1 MVSEWNQIIGTVK
14 AIGIWDILDIVIV
27 ALLIYQVIKLIRETR
42 AMQLAKGLIL
52 LLLLYFVAYNLNM
65 KTVRF
70 IMQNVVATGVLALVI
85 VFQPELRRMLEHV
98 AQTKLNK
105 LNIFQSSQ
113 DKDSELTGVWN
124 ESISVIAN
132 ACETLSKTKTGAL
145 IVFERQTKL
154 GEIIKTGT
162 VVDATP
168 SNELIGNLFFVN
180 SPLHDG
186 AMIIRDGRICASGC
200 FLPLSQ
206 NYTIS
211 KEMGTR
217 HRAALGVSENS
228 DAVVVVVSE
237 ETGTISIAE
246 GGVIERNF
254 TIPQLEKRLLD
265 ILGGIAGCIL
275 TGILY
280 LLLAPRIKKE
290 SPGPVFFTQT
300 RIGKNGKPFKL
311 YKFRSMY
318 LDAEERKKE
327 LMSQNRIG
335 NGLMFKMEDDPRVT
349 KVGKFIRKTSIDEL
363 PQFFDVLRG
372 DMSLVGTRPPTVDEY
387 KQYESHHKR
396 RLSMKPG
403 ITGLWQVSGRSNIED
418 FEEVV
423 KLDTRYIDH
432 WTIWQDIKIL
442 LKTVWVVFAGHGAE

>member
-1 MVSEWNQIIGTVK
+1 MTYNELVEK
-14 AIGIWDILDIVIV
+14 ARELGVAIQDTDEFTAFIV
-27 ALLIYQVIKLIRETR
+27 AKTAADKSEKLQDKLGQFNLKKLDLNR
-42 AMQLAKGLIL
+42 AIIAEEKDNEKIAELNGEVKN
-52 LLLLYFVAYNLNM
+52 LYEAIVSDPLMIAYSTTKDELDN
-65 KTVRF
+65 TVRF

-168 SNELIGNLFFVN
+168 SKELIGNLFFVN

-254 TIPQLEKRLLD
+254 TIPQLEKRLRHE
-265 ILGGIAGCIL
+265 ILHKNEEGQRKQSSVKA
-275 TGILY
+275 
-280 LLLAPRIKKE
+280 LLRKVKK
-290 SPGPVFFTQT
+290 
-300 RIGKNGKPFKL
+300 
-311 YKFRSMY
+311 
-318 LDAEERKKE
+318 
-327 LMSQNRIG
+327 
-335 NGLMFKMEDDPRVT
+335 
-349 KVGKFIRKTSIDEL
+349 
-363 PQFFDVLRG
+363 
-372 DMSLVGTRPPTVDEY
+372 
-387 KQYESHHKR
+387 
-396 RLSMKPG
+396 
-403 ITGLWQVSGRSNIED
+403 
-418 FEEVV
+418 
-423 KLDTRYIDH
+423 
-432 WTIWQDIKIL
+432 
-442 LKTVWVVFAGHGAE
+442 

>member
-132 ACETLSKTKTGAL
+132 ACETLSKTK
-145 IVFERQTKL
+145 L

-254 TIPQLEKRLLD
+254 TIPQLEKRLRHE
-265 ILGGIAGCIL
+265 ILHKNEEGQRKQSSVKA
-275 TGILY
+275 
-280 LLLAPRIKKE
+280 LLRKVKK
-290 SPGPVFFTQT
+290 
-300 RIGKNGKPFKL
+300 
-311 YKFRSMY
+311 
-318 LDAEERKKE
+318 
-327 LMSQNRIG
+327 
-335 NGLMFKMEDDPRVT
+335 
-349 KVGKFIRKTSIDEL
+349 
-363 PQFFDVLRG
+363 
-372 DMSLVGTRPPTVDEY
+372 
-387 KQYESHHKR
+387 
-396 RLSMKPG
+396 
-403 ITGLWQVSGRSNIED
+403 
-418 FEEVV
+418 
-423 KLDTRYIDH
+423 
-432 WTIWQDIKIL
+432 
-442 LKTVWVVFAGHGAE
+442 

>member
-1 MVSEWNQIIGTVK
+1 MASEWNQIIGTVK
-14 AIGIWDILDIVIV
+14 AIGVWDILDIVIV
-27 ALLIYQVIKLIRETR
+27 AVLIYQVIKLIRETR

-105 LNIFQSSQ
+105 E
-113 DKDSELTGVWN
+113 KDSELMAVWSS
-124 ESISVIAN
+124 SISTIAH
-132 ACETLSKTKTGAL
+132 ACEHLSKTKTGAL
-145 IVFERQTKL
+145 IVFERETKL

-162 VVDATP
+162 VVDAQP
-168 SNELIGNLFFVN
+168 SDELIGNLFFVN

-217 HRAALGVSENS
+217 HRAALGMSENS

-237 ETGTISIAE
+237 ETGTISIAQ

-254 TIPQLEKRLLD
+254 TIPQLEKRLYHE
-265 ILGGIAGCIL
+265 ILRKDEGEQQKEVGVKA
-275 TGILY
+275 
-280 LLLAPRIKKE
+280 LLRKVKK
-290 SPGPVFFTQT
+290 
-300 RIGKNGKPFKL
+300 
-311 YKFRSMY
+311 
-318 LDAEERKKE
+318 
-327 LMSQNRIG
+327 
-335 NGLMFKMEDDPRVT
+335 
-349 KVGKFIRKTSIDEL
+349 
-363 PQFFDVLRG
+363 
-372 DMSLVGTRPPTVDEY
+372 
-387 KQYESHHKR
+387 
-396 RLSMKPG
+396 
-403 ITGLWQVSGRSNIED
+403 
-418 FEEVV
+418 
-423 KLDTRYIDH
+423 
-432 WTIWQDIKIL
+432 
-442 LKTVWVVFAGHGAE
+442 